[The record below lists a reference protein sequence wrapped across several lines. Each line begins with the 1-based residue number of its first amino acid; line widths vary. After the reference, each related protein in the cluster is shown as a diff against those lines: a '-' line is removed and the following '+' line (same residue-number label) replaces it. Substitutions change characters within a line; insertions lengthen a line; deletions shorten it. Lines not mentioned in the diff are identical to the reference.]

1 MGQKTHPIGFRL
13 GINKPWS
20 SNWFATKDF
29 PEFMAED
36 IRVRKYISKRL
47 PNAGVS
53 RVDIDRTSKNLT
65 ITINT
70 ARPGI
75 VIGKGGEEVDRLKEE
90 LTRLTGQKI
99 QVNILEIKRPELD
112 AKLVGENIAHQLI
125 RKIAYRRAVKKSIQ
139 STIRMGAEGIR
150 IRVAGRL
157 GGAEIARSETFR
169 EGKVPLHTLR
179 SDIDF
184 AITEAK
190 TTYGIIG
197 IKVWIYIVCTHASA
211 FNNPIKKLIWIYAM

>member
-20 SNWFATKDF
+20 SNWFATKEF

-36 IRVRKYISKRL
+36 IRVRKYIEKRL

-53 RVDIDRTSKNLT
+53 RVDIDRTTKNLV
-65 ITINT
+65 ISINT

-90 LTRLTGQKI
+90 LTRLTGQKV

-112 AKLVGENIAHQLI
+112 AKLVGESIAHQLV
-125 RKIAYRRAVKKSIQ
+125 RKISYRRAVKKAIQ

-184 AITEAK
+184 AITEAR
-190 TTYGIIG
+190 TTYGTIG
-197 IKVWIYIVCTHASA
+197 IKVWIYSGEIST
-211 FNNPIKKLIWIYAM
+211 

>member
-20 SNWFATKDF
+20 SNWFATKEF
-29 PEFMAED
+29 PVFLAED

-139 STIRMGAEGIR
+139 STMRMGAEGIK

-157 GGAEIARSETFR
+157 GGAEIARAETSR

-184 AITEAK
+184 AITEAR

-197 IKVWIYIVCTHASA
+197 IKVWIYKGEIST
-211 FNNPIKKLIWIYAM
+211 

>member
-1 MGQKTHPIGFRL
+1 MVGWDCSFH
-13 GINKPWS
+13 
-20 SNWFATKDF
+20 
-29 PEFMAED
+29 
-36 IRVRKYISKRL
+36 VRKYISKRL

-197 IKVWIYIVCTHASA
+197 IKVWIYKGEIST
-211 FNNPIKKLIWIYAM
+211 

>member
-1 MGQKTHPIGFRL
+1 VGQKTHPIGFRL

-20 SNWFATKDF
+20 SNWFATKEF

-65 ITINT
+65 ISIHT

-75 VIGKGGEEVDRLKEE
+75 VIGRGGEEVDRLKEE

-197 IKVWIYIVCTHASA
+197 IK
-211 FNNPIKKLIWIYAM
+211 IWIYKGEIST